1 MDDKIVLI
9 CATATIMK
17 CLINT
22 IHIVIPC
29 LEELK
34 QIYAEEEKEKLE
46 NINVRSTELTK
57 DGRTKD
63 GRTNDGRTKNRN

>member
-1 MDDKIVLI
+1 MVL
-9 CATATIMK
+9 
-17 CLINT
+17 L
-22 IHIVIPC
+22 IPC
-29 LEELK
+29 LKKLK

-63 GRTNDGRTKNRN
+63 GRTKNRN